1 MISRP
6 VENINELVDF
16 DRLRDANGLL
26 MKWSKHFKMLK
37 TNHVH
42 FCIMMWQNPKEFEQK
57 LPAKRR
63 KTFAKDCQTMF
74 YAKEIE
80 EILVKQFHPMVF
92 KLMKRLK
99 IPFHLFDHFEV
110 EGMIAVRNS
119 VWNYRWHD
127 ILCSFSTFCYNS
139 AFMRLR
145 SHYHKMQGKNIQ
157 REKRALIRNETE
169 FDVNFDFR
177 TCPKEYIND
186 AEYDLNAQIQGIIE
200 RCQLD
205 EKEAM
210 LLRCFAF
217 REEGSVT
224 WQSEYRKKYKNNKMG
239 GKPLS
244 RQSVYNHLEMVQTK
258 IFKQLLREE
267 QVSIKQLDSLTYF
280 YKNR

>member
-1 MISRP
+1 
-6 VENINELVDF
+6 
-16 DRLRDANGLL
+16 
-26 MKWSKHFKMLK
+26 
-37 TNHVH
+37 
-42 FCIMMWQNPKEFEQK
+42 
-57 LPAKRR
+57 
-63 KTFAKDCQTMF
+63 
-74 YAKEIE
+74 
-80 EILVKQFHPMVF
+80 
-92 KLMKRLK
+92 
-99 IPFHLFDHFEV
+99 
-110 EGMIAVRNS
+110 
-119 VWNYRWHD
+119 
-127 ILCSFSTFCYNS
+127 
-139 AFMRLR
+139 
-145 SHYHKMQGKNIQ
+145 MQGKNIQ